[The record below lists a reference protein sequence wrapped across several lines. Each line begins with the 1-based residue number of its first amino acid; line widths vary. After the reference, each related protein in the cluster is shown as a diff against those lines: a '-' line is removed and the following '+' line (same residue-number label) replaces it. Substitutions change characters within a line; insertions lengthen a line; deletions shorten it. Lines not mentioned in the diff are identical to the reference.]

1 MPNTKIVYRGET
13 AFIEAETPLPL
24 ADYENVFLLIYDI
37 KKNPIIKA
45 CLVEIIPEEGEEEEW
60 TTDNVNITGED
71 TFELLIPAETT
82 AEMAPGFYWGEMKT
96 QFEDLELDEFI
107 FDIEKNK
114 FLFKLNVSEF
124 K

>member
-24 ADYENVFLLIYDI
+24 ADYENVFLMIYDI

-96 QFEDLELDEFI
+96 QFEDVELDEFI

>member
-24 ADYENVFLLIYDI
+24 ADYENVFLMIYDI

-45 CLVEIIPEEGEEEEW
+45 CLVEMEGEEPEFS
-60 TTDNVNITGED
+60 TDNVNITGED

-96 QFEDLELDEFI
+96 QFEDVELDKFI

-114 FLFKLNVSEF
+114 FLFKLNDSEI